1 MLVAVSFLDLVL
13 TDYINSLLFYRMF
26 RPYL

>member
-1 MLVAVSFLDLVL
+1 MLVAGSFLDLVL
-13 TDYINSLLFYRMF
+13 TAYINSLLFYRMF